1 MWGIDR
7 IGSGQLAAARK
18 RLRNGSN
25 AVLTHSAAV
34 DRKGRSTLRVLEDLG
49 VVPKVVFSPEH
60 GLFGVAQAE
69 EPVASTRIRVTDPET
84 DEPGADPE
92 GNAELRVVSLYGSS
106 RETLSPRDE
115 DLEGIDTL
123 VIDLV
128 DVGSRYY
135 TYVWTALLAAR
146 AAAAKGIHTLV
157 LDRPNPLGAD
167 PAQCEGRTQK
177 DGYLS
182 FVGLEPIAIRHGLS
196 IGELLAHYFARDGQT
211 LGPDGALSV
220 VACWGW
226 ERLKTA
232 EAWGRPFVPPSPN
245 MPTLETA
252 MLYPGACLVEGTNLS
267 EGRGTAF
274 PFRVVGAPFL
284 NGDQLAQQM
293 ALAHLPGLMV
303 RPAAFKPTFE
313 KHQGQVCEGVMLHIT
328 DSRAFRP
335 VTAYLTLLTLARS
348 QAPEAFRFRTEAYEF
363 EREKPAMDLLCGS
376 PAVREAI
383 TAGASPNEVVELLAP
398 VDPEH
403 LELLGGIEQLFEKA
417 RA

>member
-1 MWGIDR
+1 
-7 IGSGQLAAARK
+7 
-18 RLRNGSN
+18 
-25 AVLTHSAAV
+25 V
-34 DRKGRSTLRVLEDLG
+34 DRKGRTTWRVLEELG
-49 VVPKVVFSPEH
+49 VIPKVVFSPEH

-69 EPVASTRIRVTDPET
+69 EPVDSTNLRTAAPEASEPS
-84 DEPGADPE
+84 DEAPA
-92 GNAELRVVSLYGSS
+92 LRVVSLYGNS
-106 RETLSPRDE
+106 RESLSPRDE

-123 VIDLV
+123 VIDIV

-157 LDRPNPLGAD
+157 LDRPNPLGGD
-167 PAQCEGRTQK
+167 PGLCEGKSQSA
-177 DGYLS
+177 GYLS

-196 IGELLAHYFARDGQT
+196 VGELLAHYFARDGHA

-232 EAWGRPFVPPSPN
+232 KAWGRPFIPPSPN

-252 MLYPGACLVEGTNLS
+252 LLYPGGCLVEGTNLS

-284 NGDQLAQQM
+284 DGEKLAQQM
-293 ALAHLPGLMV
+293 AEAHLPGLLV

-313 KHQGQVCEGVMLHIT
+313 KHRGQVCHGVMLHLT
-328 DSRAFRP
+328 DARTFRP
-335 VTAYLTLLTLARS
+335 VTTYLTLLTLARA
-348 QAPEAFRFRTEAYEF
+348 QAPEAFQFRTEVYEF
-363 EREKPAMDLLCGS
+363 EAAIPAIDLLCGS
-376 PAVREAI
+376 SAVREAM
-383 TAGASPNEVVELLAP
+383 TSGASPNEVVELLAP

-403 LELLGGIEQLFEKA
+403 LELLGGIEALFERA